1 MRKTSQQQRQHI
13 IDATDTLLY
22 QKGFHHMSF
31 SDIAQA
37 AGLSKGN
44 LYYYFKTKEEVL
56 SSVISNRVEKVKQ
69 MLELWD
75 KEIQHPLDRLKRYA
89 QVPVI
94 EIENVLQYGC
104 PMGSL
109 NTELAKSQPELQKIT
124 RQQFDVFKEWIKKQ
138 FQVLS
143 PDKDAEELSVHL
155 LVLLQGISIV
165 SQTYADRAIIT
176 REVDKV
182 LSWLEELARGAD

>member
-182 LSWLEELARGAD
+182 LSWLEELARGAG